1 MEQDYNNL
9 SFANDFMFAKVM
21 RNADLCKKLLEVI
34 LNVEIEKI
42 EYPEEQKVIDIAK
55 NAKSVRLD
63 VYVQD
68 GQSTIYNVEMQATHT
83 KNISKRSRYYQD
95 MIDLNLIKKGQSYNV
110 LNKSYVIFICMSDI
124 FGKGRHI
131 YTFENVCLQDKELPL
146 GDETIKVFLN
156 PYSDMDDVDDELNNF
171 LKYLAD
177 GTVSDAFTKN
187 LEQEVLKVKKNE
199 EWRREYMTLYMKE
212 QEAREEGLAQG
223 RAEAEQAVKQM
234 AINFIK
240 LGKVSLEEIADATG
254 LPLETVKE
262 LQVHTTGR

>member
-1 MEQDYNNL
+1 
-9 SFANDFMFAKVM
+9 
-21 RNADLCKKLLEVI
+21 
-34 LNVEIEKI
+34 
-42 EYPEEQKVIDIAK
+42 
-55 NAKSVRLD
+55 
-63 VYVQD
+63 
-68 GQSTIYNVEMQATHT
+68 MQATHT
-83 KNISKRSRYYQD
+83 KNIPKRSRYYQD
-95 MIDLNLIKKGQSYNV
+95 MIDLNLIEKGQSYSV

-177 GTVSDAFTKN
+177 GTVSDVFTKN
-187 LEQEVLKVKKNE
+187 LEQEVLKAKKNE

-234 AINFIK
+234 AIKLIK

-262 LQVHTTGR
+262 LQIHTTGR